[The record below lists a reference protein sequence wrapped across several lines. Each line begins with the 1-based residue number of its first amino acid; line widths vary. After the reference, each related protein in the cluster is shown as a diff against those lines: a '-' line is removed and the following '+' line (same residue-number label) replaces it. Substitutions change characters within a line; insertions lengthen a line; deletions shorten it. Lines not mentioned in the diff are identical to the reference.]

1 MAAMNKMLG
10 QHLRGLHVIWPKGIG
25 FVEIAGARRKH
36 QRYAFLR
43 RALTQ
48 FTAHAGRASYDHPI
62 HPFASAAYPAREQ
75 LLRFAPT
82 VEQENHSPLSLKRL
96 GKPGGQ
102 FRIKRRRKVANDQPY
117 HPALPTAQRRRP
129 AITHKAQLL
138 NGLVDAL
145 TRCRRDASLPA

>member
-10 QHLRGLHVIWPKGIG
+10 QHLRGLHVIRSKGIG

-43 RALTQ
+43 RALTHSLP
-48 FTAHAGRASYDHPI
+48 TPDAPATITPSTPCVSSKSSPRAVAPVRAHRGAGK
-62 HPFASAAYPAREQ
+62 PFAPALQAPRSARRSVLHKTATRDRERSA
-75 LLRFAPT
+75 LSPRFAHRAAPT
-82 VEQENHSPLSLKRL
+82 
-96 GKPGGQ
+96 
-102 FRIKRRRKVANDQPY
+102 
-117 HPALPTAQRRRP
+117 P

-145 TRCRRDASLPA
+145 TRCRRDAPLPA